1 VVAYSTLSQ
10 LGYMALALGVG
21 AWVGAIF
28 HLMTHAFFKGLLF
41 LGSGSVIHG
50 MHEEQDIRKMGGL
63 AKAMP
68 ITTWTFV
75 IASLANAGVVPF
87 AGFWS
92 KDEIILSAW
101 VSEHQ
106 PIGMIASVVALIAAF
121 FTGLY
126 MFRLVFLVF
135 FGPKRYDETKVHP
148 HESPPSMTVPLVV
161 LAVPSVAIGLLVGW
175 PPEDGK
181 FHHFLAPVFSHGAE
195 AEHADAG
202 HAPEAASLYMLQ
214 DEPAGGEEPAGEQ
227 EAEGAGTAADH
238 GSGEEEHHVT
248 TAQKWTFAIIS
259 TIVAL
264 AGIAVA
270 AMNYRNVRTEEEV
283 VAIDRRLSLGTYD
296 LLFNKWWW
304 DEIYDAVFVR
314 PLKNLSNWLWR
325 VVDEG
330 IIDAFVNGI
339 AFGIG
344 AVSQRLRHVQTGLV
358 ANYALAIALGMVLLV
373 GIYIGFFSNLFGR

>member
-1 VVAYSTLSQ
+1 
-10 LGYMALALGVG
+10 
-21 AWVGAIF
+21 
-28 HLMTHAFFKGLLF
+28 
-41 LGSGSVIHG
+41 
-50 MHEEQDIRKMGGL
+50 
-63 AKAMP
+63 
-68 ITTWTFV
+68 
-75 IASLANAGVVPF
+75 
-87 AGFWS
+87 
-92 KDEIILSAW
+92 
-101 VSEHQ
+101 
-106 PIGMIASVVALIAAF
+106 
-121 FTGLY
+121 
-126 MFRLVFLVF
+126 
-135 FGPKRYDETKVHP
+135 
-148 HESPPSMTVPLVV
+148 
-161 LAVPSVAIGLLVGW
+161 
-175 PPEDGK
+175 
-181 FHHFLAPVFSHGAE
+181 
-195 AEHADAG
+195 
-202 HAPEAASLYMLQ
+202 MLQ
-214 DEPAGGEEPAGEQ
+214 DEPAGSEEPAGEQ
-227 EAEGAGTAADH
+227 EAEGAGTTADH

-270 AMNYRNVRTEEEV
+270 AMDYRNVRTEEEV

-304 DEIYDAVFVR
+304 DEIYDALFVR